1 MRRLRRDR
9 EEWSVSIVRSVGKGG
24 DQGLEEIVEVGGQ
37 GGEIAR
43 ELVTISVRIAFSYN
57 TRFVLTISVLPDER

>member
-1 MRRLRRDR
+1 M
-9 EEWSVSIVRSVGKGG
+9 
-24 DQGLEEIVEVGGQ
+24 EEIVEVGGQ